1 MNFHD
6 QQITNK
12 INQSFDYILN
22 DSSGIKHEKVEALSP
37 FDVI

>member
-12 INQSFDYILN
+12 INQSFDSILN
-22 DSSGIKHEKVEALSP
+22 DSSGIKHEKVDVLSP